1 MARVEEWECAGNR
14 ASVVIDHLV
23 SISRLDPSFLFAS
36 MSLASDGPN
45 IVNAVTVIS
54 NTERVSEGLVVGRT

>member
-1 MARVEEWECAGNR
+1 
-14 ASVVIDHLV
+14 
-23 SISRLDPSFLFAS
+23 